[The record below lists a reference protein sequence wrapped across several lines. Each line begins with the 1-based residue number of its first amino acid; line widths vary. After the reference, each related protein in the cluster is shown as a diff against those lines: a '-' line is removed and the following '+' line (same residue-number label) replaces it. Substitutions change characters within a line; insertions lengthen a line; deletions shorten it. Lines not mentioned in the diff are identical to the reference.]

1 MCVGRRIRKARK
13 SRDWTLEDLKKKTG
27 MSISFL
33 SDIERGIS
41 NPSLKRL
48 KQIAGALNVSIS
60 YLLNEQTTPIL
71 KIETTTVPEI
81 YSIKQENNL
90 WAESNVK
97 EYHFVEKEKVNN
109 GLYFFIRARDDSM
122 LGSGIL
128 PGSLVLVRKQSEIR
142 NGDIAIILLKG
153 KEKTDFIFRKIF
165 KTEGQWL
172 LQPDNSRYET
182 LIIPK
187 EDLKVAGKVISLVH
201 NFE

>member
-13 SRDWTLEDLKKKTG
+13 SKDWTLEDLKKKTG

-33 SDIERGIS
+33 SDIERGVS

-48 KQIAGALNVSIS
+48 KQIARALNVSIS
-60 YLLNEQTTPIL
+60 YLLNEHDPSKTI
-71 KIETTTVPEI
+71 TVPEI
-81 YSIKQENNL
+81 YSIRQENNL

-153 KEKTDFIFRKIF
+153 KENTDFIFRKIF